1 MELLTYNTYMKLYE
15 WRRDIDRVQYA
26 IDYGDYPFS
35 KMCRANKMSR
45 KRLKKLIMAT
55 GESARNAEK
64 KVRQLNEIGCP
75 YLYWWGLNL
84 IPAVKRIAK
93 RHERPFTDEV
103 QAIFDVVAAKD
114 IAEMNELI
122 TEYNIEIDDLNQLW
136 NIILIPRGGIREAT
150 GRDAYI
156 LMLSDYILYLKWCE
170 DNGREGF

>member
-1 MELLTYNTYMKLYE
+1 MKLLTYNTYVKLDE

-26 IDYGDYPFS
+26 IDFSDYAFS
-35 KMCRANKMSR
+35 KMCRAEKMSR

-75 YLYWWGLNL
+75 YLYWWGLNI

-93 RHERPFTDEV
+93 RHERPFTDKE
-103 QAIFDVVAAKD
+103 QEAFDRVAAKD
-114 IAEMNELI
+114 IARINELI
-122 TEYNIEIDDLNQLW
+122 TEYSIEIDDLNRLW
-136 NIILIPRGGIREAT
+136 IIIPIPRGGGREAMI
-150 GRDAYI
+150 RRCYI

-170 DNGREGF
+170 DTGREGF